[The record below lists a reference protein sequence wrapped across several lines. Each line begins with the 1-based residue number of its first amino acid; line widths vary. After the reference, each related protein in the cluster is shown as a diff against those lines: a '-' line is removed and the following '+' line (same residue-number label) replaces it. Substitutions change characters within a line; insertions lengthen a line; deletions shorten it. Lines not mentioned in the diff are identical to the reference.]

1 MMSRASILTSLWL
14 AANLAGAAPARAD
27 CARLV
32 EAFDAIVRER
42 QLPALAEAERAIF
55 IEPAC
60 TAAQRQRARRNAALA
75 HVRAA
80 EGLAGAAERLALL
93 QAGEAFAKPWQLMAS
108 IGDARR
114 ELGEHSGASLAYQLA
129 LADIAD
135 AASVPTPPPP
145 AVTQRLLRLAG
156 QERALARNFVRG
168 DILLTRS
175 MRNVVVDST
184 PVPVQFEYDS
194 DRLTSLG
201 HEYAEELWRALDLQG
216 KPKITLIGHTDPR
229 GGDAYNRSLSLRR
242 AQALRQ
248 WLVGKG
254 YPAEKVAVDGKGESD
269 PLCIEGLAGYSPE
282 QVWQM
287 LRRVEVRFSGQDGPA
302 PQAGTHSCQF
312 PPRG

>member
-1 MMSRASILTSLWL
+1 MMSRAAIASLWL
-14 AANLAGAAPARAD
+14 AAGLAGAASARAD

-32 EAFDAIVRER
+32 ETFDAIVREGR
-42 QLPALAEAERAIF
+42 LPALAEAERAIF

-60 TAAQRQRARRNAALA
+60 TGAQRQRARRNAALA

-80 EGLAGAAERLALL
+80 ESIAGAAERLALL
-93 QAGEAFAKPWQLMAS
+93 QAGEVFAKPWQLMAS

-114 ELGEHSGASLAYQLA
+114 ELGDHAGASLAYQLA

-145 AVTQRLLRLAG
+145 AMTQRLSRLAG
-156 QERALARNFVRG
+156 QERSLARNFVRG
-168 DILLTRS
+168 EILLTRS
-175 MRNVVVDST
+175 MRNIVVDST
-184 PVPVQFEYDS
+184 PVPVQFEYNS

-201 HEYAEELWRALDLQG
+201 NEYAEELWRALEIQG

-229 GGDAYNRSLSLRR
+229 GGDAFNKGLSLRR

-248 WLVGKG
+248 WLVDKG

-269 PLCIEGLAGYSPE
+269 PLCIEGLEGYSPE

-287 LRRVEVRFSGQDGPA
+287 LRRVELRFSGQDRPA